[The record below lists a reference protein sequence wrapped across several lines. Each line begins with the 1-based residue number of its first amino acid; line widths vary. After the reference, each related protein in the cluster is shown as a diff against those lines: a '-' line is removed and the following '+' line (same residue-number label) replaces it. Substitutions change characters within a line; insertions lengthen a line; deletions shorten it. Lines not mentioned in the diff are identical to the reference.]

1 MNKIIDKVEETDDM
15 LLLLEQ
21 HQKEIWEWKQK
32 ESQWIKDKNQL
43 EGHKRIV
50 AELSTRI
57 VEISKVNSVFKKR
70 IEEAEGEITIVKGI
84 GMSSPEMRDAQD
96 RIKELENSLS
106 IALEINENHQRY
118 NGKLQTRVTDLEE
131 DNKKLTQQINDHIKS
146 REDTIRKAGL

>member
-50 AELSTRI
+50 EELSTKI
-57 VEISKVNSVFKKR
+57 IELTKDKKR
-70 IEEAEGEITIVKGI
+70 LADQLATRIEQLK
-84 GMSSPEMRDAQD
+84 
-96 RIKELENSLS
+96 
-106 IALEINENHQRY
+106 
-118 NGKLQTRVTDLEE
+118 
-131 DNKKLTQQINDHIKS
+131 
-146 REDTIRKAGL
+146 KAGF